1 VIRINLAP
9 PTERPRRSARRLGIA
24 IGLAA
29 VILLAVI
36 FGWARALAQE
46 EKRLAESVAGRA
58 RELTT
63 LRELLGNANRLRDD
77 FADLTKRIH
86 TIQALMLRRGTTLHI
101 LDALLDSIPH
111 DLWITT
117 LEGRGREL
125 RALGAAWSAAAVT
138 DLMSSLRASGRF
150 VDVDIVV
157 ARQELGEVLD
167 VPLLFEITCRFG
179 G

>member
-9 PTERPRRSARRLGIA
+9 PTERPWRGDRQLGIV
-24 IGLAA
+24 IGLGA
-29 VILLAVI
+29 VVFLALL
-36 FGWARALAQE
+36 FGWGRVLAHE
-46 EKRLAESVAGRA
+46 EKRLTETVGDTA
-58 RELTT
+58 RELTM
-63 LRELLGNANRLRDD
+63 LRELLGHASRLRDD
-77 FADLTKRIH
+77 FADLTKRIQ
-86 TIQALMLRRGTTLHI
+86 TIQALMLRRGTTVHI

-125 RALGAAWSAAAVT
+125 RALGAARSAASVA

-150 VDVDIVV
+150 DNVDIVV

-167 VPLLFEITCRFG
+167 APLLFEITCRFG

>member
-1 VIRINLAP
+1 VIRINLAL
-9 PTERPRRSARRLGIA
+9 PTDRPRRGGRQLGIV
-24 IGLAA
+24 IGLGA
-29 VILLAVI
+29 VVFLGLL
-36 FGWARALAQE
+36 FGWVRVLAHE
-46 EKRLAESVAGRA
+46 EKRLSETVADTA
-58 RELTT
+58 RELTM
-63 LRELLGNANRLRDD
+63 LRELLEHASRLRDD
-77 FADLTKRIH
+77 FADLTKRIQ

-125 RALGAAWSAAAVT
+125 RALGAARSAAAVA

-150 VDVDIVV
+150 DNVDIVV

-167 VPLLFEITCRFG
+167 APLLFEITCRFG